1 MILDAGLEIS
11 RISFSVEKFNKKRQR
26 ISFDKIGIRWQSDQQ
41 QFRAFFIIFSVEFIE
56 SQTKMDVDSCQ
67 STSNHKRQHSDLSSP
82 QPRRKSQRLS
92 NDPNAPLTITDLN
105 DNCLEKIFGY
115 LDLVSMFN
123 VAAANLYLRPAAG
136 VAYKRKFGAIQ
147 VCIRN
152 GIPSSVHCSEPHI
165 FHKWIYVDGLKVCL
179 PYLRCLG
186 PSIRDL
192 CVRYDG
198 WTKAQ
203 CDLIHQ
209 YINEYCA
216 TAGNLVNLT
225 LRDKQRGIP
234 IKHFKKPFASVQSVK
249 VQDSHLGAQIPL
261 FSQWFP
267 NMRSLEL
274 LAVHIGWFPSQ
285 TKPLDH
291 LEDVTIEI
299 NNDKRGFKS
308 SLATRLLHL
317 SPQLRSLTIRARTGQ
332 GITPTTLAKIIGYNL
347 NIATLKVNT
356 NKQRA
361 LVTSSDIEQF
371 GDERKSLVELELVGY
386 RFTVEAALLIIQQLD
401 FLKKLRFEIGSRSD
415 YTLIVSKLESKWQ
428 SALHEWFGNFCVKL
442 QC

>member
-1 MILDAGLEIS
+1 
-11 RISFSVEKFNKKRQR
+11 
-26 ISFDKIGIRWQSDQQ
+26 
-41 QFRAFFIIFSVEFIE
+41 
-56 SQTKMDVDSCQ
+56 MDVDSSP
-67 STSNHKRQHSDLSSP
+67 STSSQKRQHSDSSSP

-92 NDPNAPLTITDLN
+92 NDPNEPLTITDLN

-115 LDLVSMFN
+115 LDLCSLFN
-123 VAAANLYLRPAAG
+123 AAAANVYLRPAAG

-152 GIPSSVHCSEPHI
+152 NSSSLVHRSEPHI
-165 FHKWIYVDGLKVCL
+165 FHKWIYVDDLKTCL

-203 CDLIHQ
+203 CDRIHQ

-216 TAGNLVNLT
+216 VEGSLVNLE

-234 IKHFKKPFASVQSVK
+234 IKHFEKPFVSLQSVK
-249 VQDSHLGAQIPL
+249 VQDSHLGAQIPM
-261 FSQWFP
+261 FPQWFP

-274 LAVHIGWFPSQ
+274 LATHIGWFSSQ
-285 TKPLDH
+285 TATFDH

-299 NNDKRGFKS
+299 NNGKRGFKTP
-308 SLATRLLHL
+308 LATRLLQL
-317 SPQLRSLTIRARTGQ
+317 CPQLRNLTIRARTGQ
-332 GITPTTLAKIIGYNL
+332 GIAPDTLSKIIQDNP
-347 NIATLKVNT
+347 NISSLKVNT
-356 NKQRA
+356 KKQKA
-361 LVTSSDIEQF
+361 FVTSSDIEQF
-371 GDERKSLVELELVGY
+371 VDEHKSLVELELIGY
-386 RFTVEAALLIIQQLD
+386 KFTVEAAMVMIQQLNS
-401 FLKKLRFEIGSRSD
+401 LKKLRFEIGSRLE
-415 YTLIVSKLESKWQ
+415 YTRIVTQLDNKWQ
-428 SALHEWFGNFCVKL
+428 PVLHAWFGNFCIKL